1 MKMATSQAL
10 VGYEECWPVVRAQEE
25 ARWGTR
31 DLKKEICVDKQ

>member
-1 MKMATSQAL
+1 MKMSTSQAL

-25 ARWGTR
+25 ARRLG